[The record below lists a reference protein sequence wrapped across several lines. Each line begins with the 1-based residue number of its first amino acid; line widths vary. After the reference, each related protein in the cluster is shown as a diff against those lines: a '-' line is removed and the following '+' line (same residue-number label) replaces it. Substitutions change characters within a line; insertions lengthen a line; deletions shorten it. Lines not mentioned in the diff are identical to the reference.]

1 MKKILVV
8 VTNISKYENTERA
21 TGLWLS
27 EAVHFVDIMEKE
39 GFIIDYVSSNG
50 GYTPIDPHSL
60 DKSAMSPIDW
70 EYYTDSDFM
79 NKLSNT
85 LSIDDVNPEDY
96 DVIYYTGGHGV
107 MWDFPNNSKMQEVS
121 RKIYENGG
129 IVSAVCHGVVALL
142 NIEIANGKNLIDG
155 VKVTGFSNSEE
166 EALGLDKV
174 VPFLAETE
182 LINRGSK
189 YAKGSDWVEFAVSD
203 KRVVTGQ
210 NPASGAAVAKE
221 VLKLIK

>member
-1 MKKILVV
+1 MINEKIEEKIEKLREKL
-8 VTNISKYENTERA
+8 NKSIENQ
-21 TGLWLS
+21 
-27 EAVHFVDIMEKE
+27 
-39 GFIIDYVSSNG
+39 
-50 GYTPIDPHSL
+50 
-60 DKSAMSPIDW
+60 
-70 EYYTDSDFM
+70 
-79 NKLSNT
+79 
-85 LSIDDVNPEDY
+85 EDY

-210 NPASGAAVAKE
+210 NPASD
-221 VLKLIK
+221 L